1 MTQGEHT
8 PDIAVSDDTAQGQAS
23 ACGCDSQ
30 KIAAVHRYFEGHFRG
45 FKLRDFHA
53 PVRLM
58 QAGLPSPH
66 GEHHVVS
73 IERPDGLPYCVVL
86 LNEFLARPAEQISE
100 TLRQWNVVD
109 VLQAHRIAVLE
120 ADVASAL

>member
-1 MTQGEHT
+1 MTAGEHM
-8 PDIAVSDDTAQGQAS
+8 PDITASDDSAQRQAS

-30 KIAAVHRYFEGHFRG
+30 KIAAVHRYFEEHFKG

-73 IERPDGLPYCVVL
+73 FERPDVLPYYVVL
-86 LNEFLARPAEQISE
+86 LNEFLVRPAEQISE
-100 TLRQWNVVD
+100 MLRQWNVAD
-109 VLQAHRIAVLE
+109 VLLANRIAVLE
-120 ADVASAL
+120 ADGASAL